1 MKIKIE
7 IKNKLED
14 NYNFFYWRVKLKR
27 KINLIKGQNKR
38 IKRMRIKL
46 KKIIYHKLGLNDEIE
61 NKSKFYKWFKNKN

>member
-14 NYNFFYWRVKLKR
+14 NYNFFIEGLNWK
-27 KINLIKGQNKR
+27 KINLIKGQNKK

-61 NKSKFYKWFKNKN
+61 NKSKFYK